1 MRCVN
6 ILDLKYNHE
15 IVPLLIQTQIAYY
28 SLLPPSCWNLVDD
41 YKAPLC
47 VQDTRHSL
55 TLMALK
61 QSDAGGGLR
70 VVGTYQGLS
79 VGCGYERSG
88 CGTYEGLS
96 RVVIAIVMAGQHS
109 PVGVVVAV

>member
-15 IVPLLIQTQIAYY
+15 IVPLLIQTQIADY

-41 YKAPLC
+41 YTTPLC

-61 QSDAGGGLR
+61 QSDAG
-70 VVGTYQGLS
+70 
-79 VGCGYERSG
+79 VGCGLWVRTKGYQW
-88 CGTYEGLS
+88 
-96 RVVIAIVMAGQHS
+96 VAGMNE
-109 PVGVVVAV
+109 VVVVRTKGYQGSS